1 MTRTFKL
8 ALFSLCSLMLL
19 ISSCSSDNTPAIPEV
34 GNFGEIKFDREKFG
48 AGQTVTASCQL
59 PSTSSDISD
68 LVYTW
73 SVNGNEL
80 GSTKVENGI
89 SYFTFIVPSLDTNTN
104 EADYKVELKASTS
117 YTEAKLPATATATIK
132 VQRPDVYLSF
142 FGDSQELTIKNVP
155 GLGESNNGYYAT
167 LKDYLRNNSLNVVC
181 QYNFTDNKLARVEE
195 MREMI
200 PKTSNVQW
208 YSYLKNFN
216 GLIKSTIDYY
226 KITTIDQSYISLSG
240 EISKEYAYDSTD
252 NTYLGEVAE
261 SILQNQGKII
271 IYGHNNNTELAI
283 SAVIVE
289 KSESPT
295 GYLVNCRYIYTPKQ

>member
-8 ALFSLCSLMLL
+8 VLFSLCSLMLL
-19 ISSCSSDNTPAIPEV
+19 VSSCSSDNTPAIPEV
-34 GNFGEIKFDREKFG
+34 GSFGEIKFDRDKFG

-89 SYFTFIVPSLDTNTN
+89 SYFTFIVPSLGTHAD

-155 GLGESNNGYYAT
+155 SLGEVNNDYYAT
-167 LKDYLRNNSLNVVC
+167 LKDYLRSNSLNVVC
-181 QYNFTDNKLARVEE
+181 QYSFTDNKLARVEE
-195 MREMI
+195 RRAII
-200 PKTSNVQW
+200 PETSNVQL
-208 YSYLKNFN
+208 YSYLKTFN
-216 GLIKSTIDYY
+216 GLIKSTMDYY
-226 KITTIDQSYISLSG
+226 KITIDQSYISLSG
-240 EISKEYAYDSTD
+240 KISKDYAYNSTD
-252 NTYLGEVAE
+252 NTYLGEAAE
-261 SILQNQGKII
+261 YLLQNQGQII

-283 SAVIVE
+283 SAAIVE

-295 GYLVNCRYIYTPKQ
+295 GYAINCQHIYTPKQ

>member
-155 GLGESNNGYYAT
+155 GLGEVNNDYYAT

-181 QYNFTDNKLARVEE
+181 QYSFTDNKLARVEE
-195 MREMI
+195 RRAII
-200 PKTSNVQW
+200 PAISNVQW
-208 YSYLKNFN
+208 YSYLKTFN
-216 GLIKSTIDYY
+216 GLIKSTMDYY
-226 KITTIDQSYISLSG
+226 RITIDQSYISLSE
-240 EISKEYAYDSTD
+240 EISKEYAYNSTD
-252 NTYLGEVAE
+252 NTYLGEAAE
-261 SILQNQGKII
+261 YLLQNQGQII

-283 SAVIVE
+283 SAVII
-289 KSESPT
+289 KDSKSPT
-295 GYLVNCRYIYTPKQ
+295 GYAINCQHIYTPKQ

>member
-142 FGDSQELTIKNVP
+142 FGDSQELTIKNVL
-155 GLGESNNGYYAT
+155 GLGEVNNDYYAT

-181 QYNFTDNKLARVEE
+181 QYSFTDNKLARVEE
-195 MREMI
+195 RRAII
-200 PKTSNVQW
+200 PAISNVQW
-208 YSYLKNFN
+208 YSYLKTFN
-216 GLIKSTIDYY
+216 GLIKSTMDYY
-226 KITTIDQSYISLSG
+226 RITIDQSYISLSE

-261 SILQNQGKII
+261 SILQNQGQII

-283 SAVIVE
+283 SAAIVE

-295 GYLVNCRYIYTPKQ
+295 GYAINCQHIYTPKQ

>member
-1 MTRTFKL
+1 MARTFKL
-8 ALFSLCSLMLL
+8 VLFSLCSLMFLA
-19 ISSCSSDNTPAIPEV
+19 SSCSSGTPAIPEV
-34 GNFGEIKFDREKFG
+34 GNFGEIKFDRDKFG

-89 SYFTFIVPSLDTNTN
+89 SYFTFIVPSLGTHAD

-155 GLGESNNGYYAT
+155 SLGEVNNDYYAT
-167 LKDYLRNNSLNVVC
+167 LKDYLRSNSLNVVC
-181 QYNFTDNKLARVEE
+181 QYSFTDNKLARVEE
-195 MREMI
+195 RRAII
-200 PKTSNVQW
+200 PAISNVQL
-208 YSYLKNFN
+208 YSYLKTFN
-216 GLIKSTIDYY
+216 GLIKSTMDYY
-226 KITTIDQSYISLSG
+226 KITIDQSYISLSG
-240 EISKEYAYDSTD
+240 KISKDYAYNSTD
-252 NTYLGEVAE
+252 NTYLGEAAE
-261 SILQNQGKII
+261 YLLQNQGQII

-283 SAVIVE
+283 SAAIVE

-295 GYLVNCRYIYTPKQ
+295 GYAINCQHIYTPKQ

>member
-8 ALFSLCSLMLL
+8 ALFSLCSFMLL
-19 ISSCSSDNTPAIPEV
+19 ISSCSSDSTPAIPEV

-142 FGDSQELTIKNVP
+142 FGDSQELTIKNVS
-155 GLGESNNGYYAT
+155 GLGEVNNDYYAT

-181 QYNFTDNKLARVEE
+181 QYSFTDNKLARVEE
-195 MREMI
+195 RRAII
-200 PKTSNVQW
+200 PAISNVQW
-208 YSYLKNFN
+208 YSYLKTFN
-216 GLIKSTIDYY
+216 GLIKSTMDYY
-226 KITTIDQSYISLSG
+226 RITIDQSYISLSE

-261 SILQNQGKII
+261 SILQNQGQII

-283 SAVIVE
+283 SAAIVE

-295 GYLVNCRYIYTPKQ
+295 GYAINCQHIYTPKQ

>member
-8 ALFSLCSLMLL
+8 ALFSLCSFMLL

-117 YTEAKLPATATATIK
+117 YTEVKLPATATATIK

-155 GLGESNNGYYAT
+155 GLGEVNNDYYAT

-181 QYNFTDNKLARVEE
+181 QYSFTDNKLARVEE
-195 MREMI
+195 RRAII
-200 PKTSNVQW
+200 PAISNVQW
-208 YSYLKNFN
+208 YSYLKTFN
-216 GLIKSTIDYY
+216 GLIKSTMDYY
-226 KITTIDQSYISLSG
+226 RITIDQSYISLSE

-261 SILQNQGKII
+261 SILQNQGQII

-283 SAVIVE
+283 SAAIVE

-295 GYLVNCRYIYTPKQ
+295 GYAINCQHIYTPKQ

>member
-155 GLGESNNGYYAT
+155 GLGEVNNDYYAT

-181 QYNFTDNKLARVEE
+181 QYSFTDNKLARVEE
-195 MREMI
+195 RRAII
-200 PKTSNVQW
+200 PAISNVQW
-208 YSYLKNFN
+208 YSYLKTFN
-216 GLIKSTIDYY
+216 GLIKSTMDYY
-226 KITTIDQSYISLSG
+226 KITTIDQSYISG
-240 EISKEYAYDSTD
+240 EISKDYAYNSTD
-252 NTYLGEVAE
+252 NTYLGEAAE
-261 SILQNQGKII
+261 YLLQNQGQII

-283 SAVIVE
+283 SAVII
-289 KSESPT
+289 KDSKSPT